1 MKKYKNIVVTVS
13 QYASIMLRD
22 TLEEYGNKG
31 YKLVNAVVANDTS
44 NNKPVMYLFF
54 TKEEEE

>member
-13 QYASIMLRD
+13 QYASFMLRD
-22 TLEEYGNKG
+22 TLDEYGNKG
-31 YKLVNAVVANDTS
+31 YKLVNVVMANDVSS
-44 NNKPVMYLFF
+44 NRPVMYLFF